1 VKGRKAFFSE
11 EKKQKTF
18 MSLSRA
24 YPAPCTQE
32 TKVFSFFFSKKNCL
46 PCLICAMAICVSNA
60 ALAQKPAQNCVDVT
74 VGNAQ
79 SYDCINQQ
87 LGALAAQQ
95 HRAAAAETDAP
106 YSATSPANVTGQF
119 DEAATRNRL
128 GRNFGHSVTPERPAA
143 NVASPLPR

>member
-1 VKGRKAFFSE
+1 VKRSKTFFSE

-18 MSLSRA
+18 MSLSQTH
-24 YPAPCTQE
+24 PAACTKI
-32 TKVFSFFFSKKNCL
+32 TKVFWFFFSKKNCL
-46 PCLICAMAICVSNA
+46 PCLILLAHPA
-60 ALAQKPAQNCVDVT
+60 AAQNCVDVS
-74 VGNAQ
+74 VGHAE

-95 HRAAAAETDAP
+95 HRAAAAGTDAP

-143 NVASPLPR
+143 TVASPIPR

>member
-1 VKGRKAFFSE
+1 MRKKAFFSG

-18 MSLSRA
+18 MSLSRI
-24 YPAPCTQE
+24 YPEACAII
-32 TKVFSFFFSKKNCL
+32 TKVFWFFFSKKNRL
-46 PCLICAMAICVSNA
+46 PSFMSAMMLSLSSA
-60 ALAQKPAQNCVDVT
+60 APASENCVDVS
-74 VGNAQ
+74 VGKAQ

-95 HRAAAAETDAP
+95 HRASASEPDAP

-128 GRNFGHSVTPERPAA
+128 GRNFGHSVTPERPGA
-143 NVASPLPR
+143 NTASPIPR